1 MSFIPGRLDSD
12 EIKKK
17 IKASLSSDF
26 HPPDEELNEI
36 LQRFWHQDPYN
47 SLISFPDYLEHLI
60 AFLNNKRSTKFT
72 RSEFISFMMKQ
83 IIDDKKLLQKLME
96 FSIVMEL
103 LQANEVIP
111 EKLLEIFNRLEIK
124 NPENAIE
131 NLKDKSILEEKT
143 VEGKSFIGFKHHSIQ
158 EYLASRLILGT
169 KNPLETIKQLVTLKQ
184 EGLVAVKPS
193 WYNVIRF
200 LLESELS
207 QNLANWLVSLGKESP
222 QVVEENYSN
231 ALSYLDPQK
240 TPKEIQTHVFDLIYE
255 TYQRRAVWLPLWTRQ
270 SLAKLCQ
277 PQHLKKFR
285 EDIEP
290 AKDITTTVVHR
301 GNVTDIIGKLLENES
316 PLMTNEEKE
325 YWKPKLV
332 EFANNSNENGVLQR
346 HALSALA
353 TYKEPGLI
361 AQVAKAFE
369 HPDKLVKE
377 AFIQFCYETDANH
390 QLTVKYLV
398 EGIKKGIDIYGRHG
412 IYEVDSGVG
421 IKELLTYFANDE
433 AFLKRFLDRESI
445 FNKEDRKGDSVLI
458 KHIKQNLDLDAV
470 KLIKNIIKTAYQSDR
485 IYQHEHSY
493 FLEQLAGIV
502 YQHDKDYIFEAVKD
516 IELASGKN
524 RWHLLCNYEELFAQI
539 IKPNQLSKFFNE
551 IPKLD
556 DGKTRVAEL
565 TVYKAKYRQG
575 DKGEKLYQEAVKLK
589 LIEPLQPQ
597 SQQVPDRDEGIYKE
611 FLRLLEP
618 SEGKYFPD
626 VFGFFND
633 NQKVLE
639 PHLTKQNKQRL
650 AKLVV
655 EEGLQKINPTQIK
668 VAINWGSDQSGRQ
681 FSISTVSSYYGE
693 LLKTAK
699 ILLPSG
705 ILRQYRQ
712 NIINFIPFAFSEDQ
726 QIILEITEP
735 ITDSELGWVNQEYLN
750 EEKDTRYLITSS
762 YIYLVKYHLDKGI
775 RLESALPVLK
785 SFVQDNKL
793 PNYDREYAL
802 RQIEGLISKKDNQTK
817 RILERI
823 FDQYHNDAE
832 NEKLA
837 IIANKTLINIYKDQR
852 AINWRFNQLK
862 ERLVSFR
869 EPPMEMAH
877 SVGPIEE
884 ELDSKWFA
892 RPLIDLSSD
901 KYIPDFLDIL
911 DFSFKQ
917 LPLAA
922 QNDYKPYIEYLWA
935 VVIGYFE
942 NLKQQGS
949 FEPLKKLE
957 AWLETN
963 TQGEGLNWL
972 KAQARNLYQSYE
984 LHFGTVKDISEAV
997 ATLKKLKHH
1006 EQ

>member
-1 MSFIPGRLDSD
+1 MSIIPGRLDGD

-17 IKASLSSDF
+17 IEASLQGDF
-26 HPPDEELNEI
+26 RPSNEELNEI
-36 LQRFWHQDPYN
+36 LQRFWHQDAYD
-47 SLISFPDYLEHLI
+47 SLISFPDYLEHLV
-60 AFLNNKRSTKFT
+60 AFLNNKRSINFT
-72 RSEFISFMMKQ
+72 RSEFISFMIER
-83 IIDDKKLLQKLME
+83 IIGDKKLLQKLKE
-96 FSIVMEL
+96 FSVVMEL
-103 LQANEVIP
+103 LQANEV
-111 EKLLEIFNRLEIK
+111 ELNKLLEIFNKLEVQ
-124 NPENAIE
+124 NPETVLE
-131 NLKDKSILEEKT
+131 KLKNKLMLEEKT
-143 VEGKSFIGFKHHSIQ
+143 VDSKSLVGFRHHSIQ
-158 EYLASRLILGT
+158 EYLATRLILET
-169 KNPLETIKQLVTLKQ
+169 KNPLETTKQLVMLER

-207 QNLANWLVSLGKESP
+207 QEVANWLISLGKENP
-222 QVVEENYSN
+222 QIIEEGYSN
-231 ALSYLDPQK
+231 ALSYLDSSK
-240 TPKEIQTHVFDLIYE
+240 TLKETQTHAFDLIYN
-255 TYQRRAVWLPLWTRQ
+255 TYQQRAVWFPLWTRQ
-270 SLAKLCQ
+270 SLVKLCQ
-277 PQHLKKFR
+277 SQHLRKFR
-285 EDIEP
+285 EDIKP
-290 AKDITTTVVHR
+290 TGDTTSTVVHQ
-301 GNVTDIIGKLLENES
+301 GNVVEIISRLLENKS
-316 PLMTNEEKE
+316 PLMPDEEKG

-332 EFANNSNENGVLQR
+332 EFANGSNENGVLQR

-353 TYKEPGLI
+353 TYEEPGLI

-377 AFIQFCYETDANH
+377 AFVQFCYETDANH

-398 EGIKKGIDIYGRHG
+398 EGVKKGIDIYGRYG
-412 IYEVDSGVG
+412 IYEVDSGIG

-458 KHIKQNLDLDAV
+458 KHIKQNLDSDTV
-470 KLIKNIIKTAYQSDR
+470 KLIKNVIKTAYQSDR
-485 IYQHEHSY
+485 IYQHERSY
-493 FLEQLAGIV
+493 FLEQLVGIV
-502 YQHDKDYIFEAVKD
+502 YQHDKDYIFEAIND
-516 IELASGKN
+516 IEVASGKN

-539 IKPNQLSKFFNE
+539 IQPDQLKRFFHE
-551 IPKLD
+551 IPKLN
-556 DGKTRVAEL
+556 DGKTRAVEL

-575 DKGEKLYQEAVKLK
+575 DKGERLYQEAVKLK
-589 LIEPLQPQ
+589 LIKRLRPQPQ
-597 SQQVPDRDEGIYKE
+597 QVSTKDKKLYQE

-618 SEGKYFPD
+618 SKGKYFPT

-668 VAINWGSDQSGRQ
+668 VAINWSSDQSGKQ
-681 FSISTVSSYYGE
+681 YSISTVASYYGE

-699 ILLPSG
+699 IFLSPKVLH
-705 ILRQYRQ
+705 QYRQ

-726 QIILEITEP
+726 QVILEITEP
-735 ITDSELGWVNQEYLN
+735 VTDSELRWVNQEYLN
-750 EEKDTRYLITSS
+750 RRKDTRYLNPSS
-762 YIYLVKYHLDKGI
+762 YIYLVKHHLDKGTK
-775 RLESALPVLK
+775 LKSALPILK
-785 SFVQDNKL
+785 SFIQDNKL

-802 RQIEGLISKKDNQTK
+802 RQIEGLISRDDNQTK
-817 RILERI
+817 KILKRI
-823 FDQYHNDAE
+823 FDQCHNDAE

-837 IIANKTLINIYKDQR
+837 IIANKALINAYKDKR

-862 ERLVSFR
+862 ERLVSFK
-869 EPPMEMAH
+869 EPPMEIAH

-892 RPLIDLSSD
+892 RPLINLNSD

-935 VVIGYFE
+935 VVIAYFD

-957 AWLETN
+957 SWLN
-963 TQGEGLNWL
+963 KNAKGEGLNWL
-972 KAQARNLYQSYE
+972 KAQARSLYQGYE
-984 LHFGTVKDISEAV
+984 LYFGAVKEVDTAIEEVEA
-997 ATLKKLKHH
+997 LKT
-1006 EQ
+1006 